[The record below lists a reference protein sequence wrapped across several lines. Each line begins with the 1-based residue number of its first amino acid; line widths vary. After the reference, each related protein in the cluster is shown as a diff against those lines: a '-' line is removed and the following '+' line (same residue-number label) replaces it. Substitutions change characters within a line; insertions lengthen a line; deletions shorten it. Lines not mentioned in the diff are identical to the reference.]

1 MSWRD
6 HARPIIHR
14 ALEATKGKPEKDIR
28 RALREA
34 YPYGVRRHWPYK
46 IWLDEIARQRGTK
59 PPLGSPADAANPD
72 QLALPIEAAKPATPG
87 D

>member
-6 HARPIIHR
+6 HARPIIHS

-28 RALREA
+28 AALRAA

-46 IWLDEIARQRGTK
+46 IWLDEIQRQRGTK
-59 PPLGSPADAANPD
+59 PPLGAHAAAVNPD
-72 QLALPIEAAKPATPG
+72 QLTLPIGAAKPPTPG